1 MKIKI
6 VLNVLYNSFNL
17 IVIAVAK
24 DQESAFLLFD
34 AIEENRS
41 NFHELTVLDLS
52 CISFDSLL

>member
-6 VLNVLYNSFNL
+6 VLNVLYSFNL
-17 IVIAVAK
+17 IIIVVAK

-52 CISFDSLL
+52 CIS

>member
-34 AIEENRS
+34 SIEENRS

-52 CISFDSLL
+52 CISYD

>member
-24 DQESAFLLFD
+24 DQEYAFLLFD

-52 CISFDSLL
+52 CISYDQL

>member
-6 VLNVLYNSFNL
+6 VLNVFYNSFNL
-17 IVIAVAK
+17 FTIVVAK

-52 CISFDSLL
+52 CISYD